1 MISSV
6 RPSYNIW
13 KPTRVMFSKLGDLRY
28 QFAEADCSVP
38 DLQMTLLARV
48 LRQLSDHLTLR
59 L

>member
-6 RPSYNIW
+6 RPGYSIW
-13 KPTRVMFSKLGDLRY
+13 KPTRVMFSKLRDLCY
-28 QFAEADCSVP
+28 QFAEADRSVP

-48 LRQLSDHLTLR
+48 LRQLSDHLSLR